1 MVDTAEEKAD
11 GVDVWTENHRR
22 DLIGAAYRSLG
33 SLSEADDVVQDAW
46 LRWHGGDR
54 SMVRNSRAFLT
65 MTVTRLAL
73 DLRRSQSRHEI
84 YLEPVVLQN
93 LDSSAEDPAVV
104 VERNTAVASALLLML
119 QTMSPPERAAFV
131 LREVFA
137 FPYEEVAKQLHRSE
151 VAVRQLVHRA
161 REGVRAGD
169 VRYPAPPPV
178 HANVV
183 RAFSSACQG
192 RGITQL
198 IDALSEKPSFEGET
212 DEALARRFPYMER
225 KMLTTISR
233 E

>member
-11 GVDVWTENHRR
+11 GVDVWTDNYRR
-22 DLIGAAYRSLG
+22 DLIGAAYRTLG

-65 MTVTRLAL
+65 MTVTRLAI

-93 LDSSAEDPAVV
+93 LNSSAEDPAVV
-104 VERNTAVASALLLML
+104 VERHTAVASALLLML

-161 REGVRAGD
+161 REEVRAGNG
-169 VRYPAPPPV
+169 RYPAPPPV

-183 RAFSSACQG
+183 HAFGSACQG
-192 RGITQL
+192 QGITQL
-198 IDALSEKPSFEGET
+198 INALSEKPQF
-212 DEALARRFPYMER
+212 RRR
-225 KMLTTISR
+225 DR
-233 E
+233 